1 MKKSVFIFA
10 SLIACMGTA
19 ADANWQY
26 PNSRRRDSWNG
37 DDGMR
42 FVMSVRGGAAY
53 GRAKIKND
61 IGGLTGN
68 YMYDLS
74 NNYEIV
80 TQAYAEAVCSNSTD
94 PTCFTSLFQYAG
106 YGRLG
111 DLPASKNYSNVS
123 FTAGFSA
130 GLTLPGASQWR
141 VEFGFDHI
149 SEADYNPNPL
159 FDGTLVLQPSGDS
172 VAAQSG
178 GVQSTVAS
186 DVYGIM
192 AFYDFF
198 DGIRKPVRQMIPYI
212 GIGAGYADTKTVLQ
226 LTDSYG
232 DLSSI
237 YELRNFGIVDDN
249 NIVQFNK
256 AETHSSN
263 LVPMA
268 AVGVSY
274 GVNERLFLDAGIR
287 GMFMRKVKWQL
298 TNAETGTDAEKRRDW
313 FSAENMMYINATVGL
328 RVEF

>member
-26 PNSRRRDSWNG
+26 PNNRRRDSWNG

-61 IGGLTGN
+61 IGGITGN
-68 YMYDLS
+68 YMFDLD
-74 NNYEIV
+74 NGGEIV
-80 TQAYAEAVCSNSTD
+80 TQAYANAVLQQDSTRQ
-94 PTCFTSLFQYAG
+94 FAYAG

-111 DLPASKNYSNVS
+111 DLPASKNYSEVS
-123 FTAGFSA
+123 FMAGFSA
-130 GLTLPGASQWR
+130 GLTMPNVPQWR

-159 FDGTLVLQPSGDS
+159 FDGTLRLSSGYS
-172 VAAQSG
+172 VEAQSG
-178 GVQSTVAS
+178 GVQSTLSS
-186 DVYGIM
+186 DVYGVM

-198 DGIRKPVRQMIPYI
+198 DGMKKPVRQMIPYV

-232 DLSSI
+232 DLSDV
-237 YELRNFGIVDDN
+237 YELQNFGVVDSAGV
-249 NIVQFNK
+249 VQFNK

-263 LVPMA
+263 LVPML
-268 AVGVSY
+268 AVGFSY
-274 GVNERLFLDAGIR
+274 GVNERLFLDAGVR

-298 TNAETGTDAEKRRDW
+298 TDEADEKRRDW
-313 FSAENMMYINATVGL
+313 FSAENMMYLGATVGL